1 MEVHNLYASPSIFP
15 VIKSSSMRR
24 ERRVALMIKIGDA
37 YNILAGRPKRKCPTG
52 IPRRDNFVT
61 FG

>member
-1 MEVHNLYASPSIFP
+1 
-15 VIKSSSMRR
+15 MRR